1 MKIYIVGVGGIGGYF
16 GGILAKSEN
25 DVTFVARGE
34 NYQAMKNNGLLVKSV
49 TGNFEIRPVQV
60 IEKISEIV
68 NPGLIIFSVKAYD
81 TEKAAEELS
90 AVVNKDTIII
100 TFQNGVDND
109 GRIKKIIPSAKVYPG
124 VAYVISAKTKPGVI
138 EQTGGLRKL
147 IFGDRQ
153 NPNNPKLKEI
163 ETLMK
168 NAGINAVFSD
178 DIEREI
184 WNKFMYICPFS
195 SLTALHRKTIGDIL
209 SNPNTKKQYEDCLK
223 EAISVA
229 KAMGIKIS
237 DNAFSEIMKIS
248 ENTAPESKSSLLI
261 DIENNRPNEIETL
274 NGTLVK
280 LARELNINVPV
291 NELIYNSIHG

>member
-16 GGILAKSEN
+16 GGILARSGN

-49 TGNFEIRPVQV
+49 TGNFEIKPVQV
-60 IEKISEIV
+60 VDKISKIV
-68 NPGLIIFSVKAYD
+68 NPGLIIFSVKTYD
-81 TEKAAEELS
+81 TEKVAEELS

-109 GRIKKIIPSAKVYPG
+109 DRIKKIIHNADIYPG